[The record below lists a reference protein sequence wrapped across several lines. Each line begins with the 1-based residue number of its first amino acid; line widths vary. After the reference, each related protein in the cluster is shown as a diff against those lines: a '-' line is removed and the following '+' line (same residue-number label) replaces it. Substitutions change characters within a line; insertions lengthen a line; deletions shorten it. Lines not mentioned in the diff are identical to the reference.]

1 MPQLLTDGSEHKM
14 ILDKE
19 IHRDLLLQLINA
31 ATIPGNAIE
40 AVLELKNAV
49 TNAQL
54 AEVTKEVKKK

>member
-1 MPQLLTDGSEHKM
+1 M

-54 AEVTKEVKKK
+54 AEVPKEVKKK

>member
-1 MPQLLTDGSEHKM
+1 M

-31 ATIPGNAIE
+31 ASVPGNAIE
-40 AVLELKNAV
+40 VVLELKNAV
-49 TNAQL
+49 VNAQL